1 MLNITINDTINFQL
15 EKTTLAM
22 EAFAALRCFTESVL
36 DTVPDPLV
44 FSYAGV
50 NGEVLVAGSQ
60 DWKPLL
66 AILVD
71 NNVNLTIVGM
81 ENNSDSEDDESYE
94 IISSTIGV
102 ESVSDIEEVGTSP
115 KPAAMVEE
123 EESESE
129 DQMVI
134 EDAVEQEEPETPVV
148 EEEPAVVE
156 EQPLEEPKPMTGC
169 QLVRD
174 FLNTVGKEDLQNMIA
189 VCYSL
194 LQEGNNL
201 GDAIRSAV
209 DMSDA
214 AASHPLMQKVLPKI
228 DEYSAKFTPWIGP
241 LITLDLSIV
250 TQLVEPLILCAQ
262 RTVEHGL
269 NEVEL
274 NLAEVCPPEVIA
286 RLQQLLPNGTER
298 VYQVNPTQGPNEA
311 LDRAQEE
318 IEGEFATDVHTGI
331 TCDGCDMVP
340 IRGIRYKCTVRRDF
354 DLCEDCEAQDT
365 TGYAMIKIKENVGTR
380 QLRTPGVWEF
390 GQENKR
396 KCGFGKNKGCGR
408 RGGRRCGGR
417 GGCPPFI
424 REMKQKFFE
433 EMKKGNAN
441 EGGCPFRQMK
451 QKFFEEMKKNCQQF
465 QEQAKAPSDPTL
477 QCCPQGHPLMRFV
490 NQFSTMTCDGCS
502 SSHQIGDVMYGCRMC
517 NYDKCPAC
525 FGTQPEEANEPQD
538 CNLTDHLQEEKPRR
552 KKCGWK
558 KHRKNKC
565 HKKKHMKK
573 MWKEFCRSQEEENA
587 LPTRPFD
594 AKVMDHLDLAEESV
608 QAAGNIVLKTW
619 KVKNTG
625 TETWSEDTIVSFVKG
640 SANLVVD
647 SYAVVGVGS
656 LAPGDVAYIRAM
668 FQVPTTPGKYFITY
682 RLFAPEQGKFG
693 QKLRTVIIVEE
704 QQVKPAAVIEDNDEE
719 EEDSIES
726 AVELVEN
733 DEEEE
738 DSIESAV
745 EVVEETNEPEEVEV
759 EPFQYQ
765 AGLDQLQAIGFFAY
779 LPEDEIKAI
788 LVAVEGSVE
797 LAVDMVLATVNNQ

>member
-15 EKTTLAM
+15 EKTTLPA
-22 EAFAALRCFTESVL
+22 EAFAALRCFSQSVF
-36 DTVPDPLV
+36 DTLPDPLV

-50 NGEVLVAGSQ
+50 NGEVLVSGSQ

-66 AILVD
+66 ANLVD
-71 NNVNLTIVGM
+71 DNVMLSIVGM
-81 ENNSDSEDDESYE
+81 GNTSDSEDESYE

-134 EDAVEQEEPETPVV
+134 EDAVEEEPETPVV

-156 EQPLEEPKPMTGC
+156 EQPTEEEPKPMSGC
-169 QLVRD
+169 ELVRD

-189 VCYSL
+189 VTYSL
-194 LQEGNNL
+194 LQEGNSL

-228 DEYSAKFTPWIGP
+228 EEYSAKFTPWIGP
-241 LITLDLSIV
+241 LISLDLNIV

-286 RLQQLLPNGTER
+286 RLQRLLPNGTER
-298 VYQVNPTQGPNEA
+298 VYRVNPTQGPNEA

-318 IEGEFATDVHTGI
+318 IEREFATDVHTGI
-331 TCDGCDMVP
+331 TCDGCEMFP
-340 IRGIRYKCTVRRDF
+340 IRGIRYKCTVRSDY
-354 DLCEDCEAQDT
+354 DLCEACEAQDT

-380 QLRTPGVWEF
+380 PLRTPGVWEF
-390 GQENKR
+390 GKENKR
-396 KCGFGKNKGCGR
+396 KSGFGGCGR
-408 RGGRRCGGR
+408 GRGRFGRGRGRCGR
-417 GGCPPFI
+417 GQ
-424 REMKQKFFE
+424 R
-433 EMKKGNAN
+433 GNQN
-441 EGGCPFRQMK
+441 GCPFSQMK
-451 QKFFEEMKKNCQQF
+451 QKFFEEMKKHCQQF
-465 QEQAKAPSDPTL
+465 QEQQNNAPSDPTL
-477 QCCPQGHPLMRFV
+477 QCCPQGHPLQQFV
-490 NQFSTMTCDGCS
+490 NYFPTMSCDGCS

-517 NYDKCPAC
+517 NYDKCPSC
-525 FGTQPEEANEPQD
+525 FGAQPEEESESQS
-538 CNLTDHLQEEKPRR
+538 CNLTDHLREERPRR
-552 KKCGWK
+552 KKCAGKKNFRKCGWK
-558 KHRKNKC
+558 NKG
-565 HKKKHMKK
+565 MKK
-573 MWKEFCRSQEEENA
+573 QMKQIWKQYCQSQEEENA
-587 LPTRPFD
+587 RPTKPYD
-594 AKVMDHLDLAEESV
+594 GKVMDHLDLAEESV
-608 QAAGNIVLKTW
+608 QVAGTTVLKTW

-647 SYAVVGVGS
+647 SYAVVAVGS

-668 FQVPTTPGKYFITY
+668 FQVPTAPGKYFLTY

-693 QKLRTVIIVEE
+693 QKLRTVIVVEE
-704 QQVKPAAVIEDNDEE
+704 PQVEEVEEEVVSQPKPVAVNEDNDEE
-719 EEDSIES
+719 EQ
-726 AVELVEN
+726 
-733 DEEEE
+733 

-745 EVVEETNEPEEVEV
+745 EVVEETNEPEEAEV

-765 AGLDQLQAIGFFAY
+765 AELDQLQAIGFSAY
-779 LPEDEIKAI
+779 LPEDELKAI
-788 LVAVEGSVE
+788 LVVAEGNVE
-797 LAVDMVLATVNNQ
+797 LAVDMVLAAVNQ